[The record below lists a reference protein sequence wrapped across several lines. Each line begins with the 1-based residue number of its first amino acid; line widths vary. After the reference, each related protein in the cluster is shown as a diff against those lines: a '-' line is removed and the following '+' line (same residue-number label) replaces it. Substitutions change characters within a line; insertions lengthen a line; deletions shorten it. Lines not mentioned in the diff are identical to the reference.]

1 MHFNS
6 RPALALMVLLS
17 PAVVLAQVAKEGQSA
32 QELDT
37 VVISTG
43 TRTSGLKAIDSPAP
57 IQVLDGSVVQRT
69 GQPDLVQALSQF
81 LPSFTADAKGGDA
94 SALTVAAR
102 LRGLSP
108 NHTLVLIDGKRRHG
122 TANVN
127 VSAGAFRGGAAPD
140 LSLIPASAIE
150 RIEVLQ
156 DGAAAQYGSDAIA
169 GVINIILKKN
179 DAGGGI
185 TVDSGRYFDGDGQ
198 TNHGSVN
205 IGLKP
210 AEGAFL
216 NFSAD
221 VKSRQHSDRS
231 DVDSRFVPPYLT
243 GGNANV
249 VNVPGYPYVNHTYGD
264 PGIEQQLLSLNAG
277 VDLGGGR
284 QLYSLF
290 TAAHKYAEAIQ
301 NYRGPAS
308 APAIYPLGYSPIE
321 AHDEDDTG
329 FTVGLKGQAFAGWA
343 YDLSSTYGRNRAK
356 VLNLASVN
364 VNLLNA
370 TGSSPTNFY
379 EGYLRAKQVTTTLDV
394 NRDFNVGWASPLN
407 VALGVEHRRDSYA
420 IGEGDATSTVL
431 GGAEAFP
438 GYTRNDAGNHARHSE
453 ALYVDVAGSLTE
465 KLQLDAAVRTEHF
478 SDFGGATVGKLTG
491 RYEVWPTLALRGT
504 VSSGF
509 RAPTLAEEYYSATK
523 VSPSDA
529 TVQLPSYAPAAA
541 LLGIDKIKP
550 EKSHNLSLG
559 FVAKPSARFTTS
571 LDVYQIEITDR
582 ILQSG
587 NLIGQSGATIRS
599 QAVIDAIVANG
610 NVLPANLTTK
620 QLSLFSNAADTRN
633 RGADLVLTYA
643 DAYGGWGKVDW
654 SAGANYNEVKV
665 TRLSPTPAQLNGQLI
680 QDAAARS
687 YLEKAS
693 PKYRLNLG
701 ALWRVGAWS
710 VNLREN
716 IYGPSSFLASLNNIT
731 YFENRLG
738 TQFITDLDVNY
749 RFNKQWSVS
758 VGANN
763 LFNVYPDPLNPD
775 YRAAL
780 RNRTPSPSQDVQK
793 YASFSP
799 IGINGG
805 FYYAKAN
812 FNF

>member
-1 MHFNS
+1 M
-6 RPALALMVLLS
+6 
-17 PAVVLAQVAKEGQSA
+17 
-32 QELDT
+32 
-37 VVISTG
+37 VISTG

-57 IQVLDGSVVQRT
+57 IQVLDGGVVQRT
-69 GQPDLVQALSQF
+69 GQPDLVQSLSQF

-94 SALTVAAR
+94 AALTVAAR

-140 LSLIPASAIE
+140 LSLIPVSSIE

-179 DAGGGI
+179 NSGGGVTI
-185 TVDSGRYFDGDGQ
+185 DSGRYIDGDGQ
-198 TNHGSVN
+198 TNHASVN
-205 IGLKP
+205 LGLKP

-221 VKSRQHSDRS
+221 VKSRKHSNRS

-243 GGNANV
+243 VFPGNANV
-249 VNVPGYPYVNHTYGD
+249 VNVPGYPYVNRTYGD
-264 PGIEQQLLSLNAG
+264 PSIEQQLLSLNGG
-277 VDLGGGR
+277 VDLGSGL
-284 QLYSLF
+284 QLYGLF
-290 TAAHKYAEAIQ
+290 TAAHKHAEAIQ
-301 NYRGPAS
+301 NYRGPNNVS
-308 APAIYPLGYSPIE
+308 AIYPFGYSPVE

-329 FTVGLKGQAFAGWA
+329 FTVGLKGQGFGGWA

-356 VLNLASVN
+356 VLNLESLNA
-364 VNLLNA
+364 NLFIA

-379 EGYLRAKQVTTTLDV
+379 EGFLRAKQLTTTLDV
-394 NRDFNVGWASPLN
+394 NRDFNVGLASPLN
-407 VALGVEHRRDSYA
+407 VAIGVEHRRDSYA
-420 IGEGDATSTVL
+420 IGQGETASIVL

-438 GYTRNDAGNHARHSE
+438 GYTASDAGNHGRHSQ
-453 ALYVDVAGSLTE
+453 ALYVDVAGSITE

-491 RYEVWPTLALRGT
+491 RYEVRPTLALRGT

-523 VSPSDA
+523 VSPTEA

-541 LLGIDKIKP
+541 LIGTDKIKP
-550 EKSHNLSLG
+550 EKSSNFSVG

-571 LDVYQIEITDR
+571 LDVYQIDITDR

-587 NLIGQSGATIRS
+587 NLIGQSGVAIRS

-610 NVLPANLTTK
+610 NVVPANLTTK
-620 QLSLFSNAADTRN
+620 QISVFSNAADTRN

-643 DAYGGWGKVDW
+643 DAYGAWGRVDW
-654 SAGANYNEVKV
+654 SAGANYNEVKI
-665 TRLSPTPAQLNGQLI
+665 TRLSASPAQLNGQQI
-680 QDAAARS
+680 QDPTARS
-687 YLEKAS
+687 YLEKAA

-701 ALWRVGAWS
+701 ALWRIGDWS
-710 VNLREN
+710 VNVREN
-716 IYGPSSFLASLNNIT
+716 IYGPSSFLGSVTSGGTTT
-731 YFENRLG
+731 YFDNHLG
-738 TQFITDLDVNY
+738 TKFITDLDVNY

-763 LFNVYPDPLNPD
+763 LFNVYSDPLNPA

-780 RNRTPSPSQDVQK
+780 RANRSQDVQR
-793 YASFSP
+793 YAAFSP
-799 IGINGG
+799 TGINGG